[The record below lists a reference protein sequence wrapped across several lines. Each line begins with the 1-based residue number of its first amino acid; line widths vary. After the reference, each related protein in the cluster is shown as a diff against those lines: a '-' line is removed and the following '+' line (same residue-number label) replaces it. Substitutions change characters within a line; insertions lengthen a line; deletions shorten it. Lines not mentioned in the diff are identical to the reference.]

1 MEHVACEGRGRV
13 QCCCQLWPCRADL
26 QARVGKRH
34 RAFYQSCGRKTRDGS
49 RIKRLRRACVEQV
62 NIVGKGSEITVAQKP
77 HWRTFVQD
85 KIVKYIRRT
94 PACQRT
100 ALAALDKAT
109 TELDERNTASRII
122 DWKRTINRWGLPA
135 LRAGS
140 RNIKPAIAPLA
151 FSADKMKANW
161 ETV

>member
-1 MEHVACEGRGRV
+1 MCNAAANFGLAEQICKPERAKGTAPSTRAVAEK
-13 QCCCQLWPCRADL
+13 A
-26 QARVGKRH
+26 
-34 RAFYQSCGRKTRDGS
+34 RDGS

-62 NIVGKGSEITVAQKP
+62 NIVGKGSEITVTQKP

-85 KIVKYIRRT
+85 KIVKSIRRT

-100 ALAALDKAT
+100 ALAALDKAIP
-109 TELDERNTASRII
+109 ELDERNAASFLI
-122 DWKRTINRWGLPA
+122 DWKITFNRWGLPA

-151 FSADKMKANW
+151 FSLDKMKANW

>member
-1 MEHVACEGRGRV
+1 M

-26 QARVGKRH
+26 QARAGKRH

-85 KIVKYIRRT
+85 KIVKSIRRT

-100 ALAALDKAT
+100 ALAALDKAIP
-109 TELDERNTASRII
+109 ELDERNAASLII
-122 DWKRTINRWGLPA
+122 DWKITFNRWGFTA

-140 RNIKPAIAPLA
+140 RNIKPGIAPPA
-151 FSADKMKANW
+151 FSADEMKADW
-161 ETV
+161 EAVWCRKSNS